1 MRNRGDQETAR
12 LKTPQKASSH
22 SQLDPASIVI
32 HGDDGIEPVA
42 DIAPPIHPT
51 STFAAEDAAEF
62 AAMATDA
69 RHPRYYTR
77 YGNPTHQRVEAV
89 LAALEGAE
97 AAMLAASGM
106 GAISTA
112 VLTIVGAGDHVIA
125 QRNHYMG
132 TAKLFSEL
140 LPRFGVRTTIVDQTD
155 VAAFADAIEDRTRLI
170 VVESPANP
178 TMQLTDL
185 RAVADLARAREITT
199 LADNTFAS
207 PLNQRPLDLGI
218 DLVMHSGTKYLG
230 GHHDL
235 VAGVVMGEGEL
246 IRRMWDTSIVLGA
259 TLGPFESWLLL
270 RGLRTLPLRVRQHNE
285 TALAVAQCLSQ
296 HPAVEAV
303 HHPGLPSHP
312 QHELALRQMIGFGG
326 TLSFQVAGGYHETER
341 FMAGLRLVRQAVSL
355 GGFESL
361 AVHAAAMWAGTLT
374 DEQVRAAGVMP
385 NLVRL
390 SVGLEAPADI
400 IADLDQ
406 ALSCV

>member
-1 MRNRGDQETAR
+1 MTQGGRPWHNNLEIDS
-12 LKTPQKASSH
+12 L
-22 SQLDPASIVI
+22 VI
-32 HGDDGIEPVA
+32 HGDDGIELTA

-51 STFAAEDAAEF
+51 STFAAADAAEF
-62 AAMATDA
+62 AAMATA
-69 RHPRYYTR
+69 SRHPRYYTR

-89 LAALEGAE
+89 LASLEGAE
-97 AAMLAASGM
+97 AAILAASGM

-112 VLTIVGAGDHVIA
+112 VLTIVGTGDHVIA

-132 TAKLFSEL
+132 TSKLFAEL
-140 LPRFGVRTTIVDQTD
+140 LPRFGVRTTVVDQTETD
-155 VAAFADAIEDRTRLI
+155 AFAAAIEERTRLI
-170 VVESPANP
+170 LVETPANP

-185 RAVADLARAREITT
+185 RAIAELARARGITT

-207 PLNQRPLDLGI
+207 PLNQRPLDFGI

-235 VAGVVMGEGEL
+235 IAGAVMGPSHL
-246 IRRMWDTSIVLGA
+246 IGKMWDTSIVLGA

-285 TALAVAQCLSQ
+285 TALAVARFLES

-303 HHPGLPSHP
+303 HHPGLESHP
-312 QHELALRQMIGFGG
+312 QHELAKRQMSGYGG
-326 TLSFQVAGGYHETER
+326 TLSFQVAGGYRETEC

-361 AVHAAAMWAGTLT
+361 AVHAAAMWAGTLS
-374 DEQVRAAGVMP
+374 DEQVRASGVMP

-390 SVGLEAPADI
+390 SVGLEAASDI
-400 IADLDQ
+400 IADLEH
-406 ALSCV
+406 ALTIG

>member
-1 MRNRGDQETAR
+1 MSTNPERRNP
-12 LKTPQKASSH
+12 TPH
-22 SQLDPASIVI
+22 RPLDVASIVI
-32 HGDDGIEPVA
+32 HGDDGIEPVT
-42 DIAPPIHPT
+42 DVAPPLHPT
-51 STFAAEDAAEF
+51 STFAANDAAEF

-97 AAMLAASGM
+97 AAMLTASGM
-106 GAISTA
+106 GAIATA
-112 VLTIVGAGDHVIA
+112 VLTLVGAGDHVVA

-132 TAKLFSEL
+132 TAKLFDEL

-155 VAAFADAIEDRTRLI
+155 IAAFEAALEERTRLI

-185 RAVADLARAREITT
+185 HAVAALAQTRGIVT

-235 VAGVVMGEGEL
+235 VAGVVMGRQEAIDRIWE
-246 IRRMWDTSIVLGA
+246 TSLVLGA

-285 TALAVAQCLSQ
+285 SGLAVAQFLSE
-296 HPAVEAV
+296 HPGIEAV
-303 HHPGLPSHP
+303 HYPGLPSHP
-312 QHELALRQMIGFGG
+312 QHDLARCQMTGFGG
-326 TLSFQVAGGYHETER
+326 TLSFQIAGGYKETEC
-341 FMAGLRLVRQAVSL
+341 FMARLRLVKQAVSL

-390 SVGLEAPADI
+390 SVGLEAVSDV

-406 ALSCV
+406 ALTAI

>member
-1 MRNRGDQETAR
+1 MTEPLHHHGRDAR
-12 LKTPQKASSH
+12 E
-22 SQLDPASIVI
+22 LDPASLVV
-32 HGDDGIEPVA
+32 HGDEGIEAIA
-42 DIAPPIHPT
+42 DIAPPLHPT
-51 STFAAEDAAEF
+51 STFAAGDAAEF

-77 YGNPTHQRVEAV
+77 YGNPTHQRAEAI
-89 LAALEGAE
+89 LARLEGAE
-97 AAMLAASGM
+97 ACLLAASGM
-106 GAISTA
+106 GAIATTL
-112 VLTIVGAGDHVIA
+112 LTLLNAGDHVVA

-132 TAKLFSEL
+132 TSKLLTDL
-140 LPRFGVRTTIVDQTD
+140 LPRFGVRCTTVDQTS
-155 VAAFADAIEDRTRLI
+155 VAAFADVIEPATRVI
-170 VVESPANP
+170 VVETPANP

-185 RAVADLARAREITT
+185 RAVAELARIHGIVT

-207 PLNQRPLDLGI
+207 PLNQRPLQLGI

-235 VAGVVMGEGEL
+235 VAGAVMGGREVIGRIWE
-246 IRRMWDTSIVLGA
+246 TSIMVGA

-285 TALAVAQCLSQ
+285 TGMAVASFLAS
-296 HPAVEAV
+296 HPGIETV
-303 HHPGLPSHP
+303 HYPGLPSHP
-312 QHELALRQMIGFGG
+312 QHALATRQMTGFGG
-326 TLSFQVAGGYHETER
+326 TLSFQVAGGYRETEC
-341 FMAGLRLVRQAVSL
+341 FMARLRLIKQAVSL

-361 AVHAAAMWAGTLT
+361 AVHAAAMWAGTLS

-390 SVGLEAPADI
+390 SCGLEAADDI

-406 ALSCV
+406 ALRAA